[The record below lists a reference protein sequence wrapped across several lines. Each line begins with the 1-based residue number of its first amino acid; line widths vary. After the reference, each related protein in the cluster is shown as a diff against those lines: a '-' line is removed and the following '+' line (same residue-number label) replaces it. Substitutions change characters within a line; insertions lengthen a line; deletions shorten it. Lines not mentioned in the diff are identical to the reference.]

1 MSASRKITAV
11 QFVEWMHKHR
21 YAKYW
26 GSDKPNCEKWY
37 IMNTMPDRKYYTLE
51 ELYDIFERE
60 QKETKQQGN
69 CNKPAVSKCEG
80 IAREAA
86 VCDSI
91 CGGNRLGAWCAGCED
106 KYRCNLYK
114 AN

>member
-37 IMNTMPDRKYYTLE
+37 VVNTMPDRKYYTLE

-60 QKETKQQGN
+60 QKETEQQSN
-69 CNKPAVSKCEG
+69 CNLPHVMPSLPDFWFYEFNNRYPDEVKDILNKL
-80 IAREAA
+80 
-86 VCDSI
+86 D
-91 CGGNRLGAWCAGCED
+91 GNDR
-106 KYRCNLYK
+106 
-114 AN
+114 